1 MRMYDVI
8 KKKRDGAELT
18 TEEIRFVVHG
28 YTRGEIPD
36 YQMAAFLMAVYFRG
50 LNERETYDLT
60 IAMLESGDRLDLSS
74 LKGIKLD
81 KHSSG
86 GVGDKI
92 TFVVL
97 PIAASFGVKI
107 VKMSGRGLGHTGG
120 TIDKLESIPGMRTSL
135 SKEEF
140 VKIVNEIGFAVASQ
154 TENLAPADKKIY
166 ALRDAT
172 ATVENLSLIASSIVS
187 KKLAAGADAMVFDVK
202 VGCGAFMKDVD
213 QAKKLAILMLDIVKR
228 HGKKARAVL
237 SNMDQPL
244 GKMVGNSL
252 EVIEAMECLK
262 GEGPKDVM
270 QLSFTLVK
278 EMLDLAGVKVSF
290 NDIES
295 MVRSNEPLKRF
306 KKFIELQGGDPR
318 IVDDPFKLPISR
330 NIVEVRSDRDGYVA
344 RIDAE
349 AIGRAC
355 VLLGGGRSKKEDSI
369 DHSVG
374 IELLKKVSDRVGTGD
389 VLAKVYHSN
398 RSDLSSALALVRSA
412 YVLSEHPVEPPST
425 VLEVI
430 G

>member
-1 MRMYDVI
+1 MRMYDII
-8 KKKRDGAELT
+8 KKKRDGEELT

-50 LNERETYDLT
+50 MNERETYDLT
-60 IAMLESGDRLDLSS
+60 IAMLESGERLDLSS
-74 LKGIKLD
+74 LKGVKLD

-107 VKMSGRGLGHTGG
+107 IKMSGRGLGHTGG
-120 TIDKLESIPGMRTSL
+120 TIDKLESIPGMKTSL
-135 SKEEF
+135 TRDEF
-140 VKIVNEIGFAVASQ
+140 IRIVDEIGFAVASQ

-187 KKLAAGADAMVFDVK
+187 KKLAAGADAIVFDVK
-202 VGCGAFMKDVD
+202 VGSGAFMKNVD
-213 QAKKLAILMLDIVKR
+213 QARRLALLMLDIVKR
-228 HGKKARAVL
+228 NGRKARAVL

-244 GKMVGNSL
+244 GRMVGNSL
-252 EVIEAMECLK
+252 EVIEAVECLR
-262 GEGPKDVM
+262 GEGPEDVM

-278 EMLDLAGVKVSF
+278 EMLDLAGVRVNL

-295 MVRSNEPLKRF
+295 MVRSHEPLNRF
-306 KKFIELQGGDPR
+306 KKFIERQGGDPSV
-318 IVDDPFKLPISR
+318 VDDPSRLPISR
-330 NIVEVRSDRDGYVA
+330 DIVEVRADRDGYVA
-344 RIDAE
+344 CLDAE

-374 IELLKKVSDRVGTGD
+374 IELLKKVSDHVKAGD
-389 VLAKVYHSN
+389 VLAKVYHSK
-398 RSDLSSALALVRSA
+398 RSDLNSALSLVQSA
-412 YVLSEHPVEPPST
+412 YVIFEHPVESPPT

>member
-1 MRMYDVI
+1 MRMYDII
-8 KKKRDGAELT
+8 KKKRDGEELT

-50 LNERETYDLT
+50 MNERETYDLT
-60 IAMLESGDRLDLSS
+60 IAMLESGERLDLSS
-74 LKGIKLD
+74 LKGVKLD

-107 VKMSGRGLGHTGG
+107 IKMSGRGLGHTGG
-120 TIDKLESIPGMRTSL
+120 TIDKLESIPGMKTSL
-135 SKEEF
+135 TRDEF
-140 VKIVNEIGFAVASQ
+140 IRIVDEIGFAVASQ

-187 KKLAAGADAMVFDVK
+187 KKLAAGADAIVFDVK
-202 VGCGAFMKDVD
+202 VGSGAFMKNVD
-213 QAKKLAILMLDIVKR
+213 QARRLALLMLDIVKR
-228 HGKKARAVL
+228 NGKKARAVL

-244 GKMVGNSL
+244 GRMVGNSL
-252 EVIEAMECLK
+252 EVIEAVECLR
-262 GEGPKDVM
+262 GEGPEDVM

-278 EMLDLAGVKVSF
+278 EMLDLAGVRVNL

-295 MVRSNEPLKRF
+295 MVRSHEPLNRF
-306 KKFIELQGGDPR
+306 KKFIERQGGDPSV
-318 IVDDPFKLPISR
+318 VDDPSRLPISR
-330 NIVEVRSDRDGYVA
+330 DIVEVRADRDGYVA
-344 RIDAE
+344 RLDAE

-374 IELLKKVSDRVGTGD
+374 IELLKKVSDHVKAGD
-389 VLAKVYHSN
+389 VLAKVYHSK
-398 RSDLSSALALVRSA
+398 RSDLNSALSLVQSA
-412 YVLSEHPVEPPST
+412 YVIFEHPVESPPT

>member
-1 MRMYDVI
+1 MRMYDII
-8 KKKRDGAELT
+8 KKKRDGEELT

-50 LNERETYDLT
+50 MNERETYDLT
-60 IAMLESGDRLDLSS
+60 IAMLESGERLDLSS
-74 LKGIKLD
+74 LKGVKLD

-107 VKMSGRGLGHTGG
+107 IKMSGRGLGHTGG
-120 TIDKLESIPGMRTSL
+120 TIDKLESIPGMKTSL
-135 SKEEF
+135 TRDEF
-140 VKIVNEIGFAVASQ
+140 IRIVDEIGFAVASQ

-187 KKLAAGADAMVFDVK
+187 KKLAAGADAIVFDVK
-202 VGCGAFMKDVD
+202 VGSGAFMKNVD
-213 QAKKLAILMLDIVKR
+213 QARRLALLMLDIVKR
-228 HGKKARAVL
+228 NGRKARAVL

-244 GKMVGNSL
+244 GRMVGNSL
-252 EVIEAMECLK
+252 EVIEAVECLR
-262 GEGPKDVM
+262 GEGPEDVM

-278 EMLDLAGVKVSF
+278 EMLDLAGVRVNL

-295 MVRSNEPLKRF
+295 MVRSHEPLNRF
-306 KKFIELQGGDPR
+306 KKFIERQGGDPSV
-318 IVDDPFKLPISR
+318 VDDPSRLPISR
-330 NIVEVRSDRDGYVA
+330 DIVEVRADRDGYVA
-344 RIDAE
+344 RLDAE

-374 IELLKKVSDRVGTGD
+374 IELLKKVSDHVKAGD
-389 VLAKVYHSN
+389 VLAKVYHSK
-398 RSDLSSALALVRSA
+398 RSDLNSALSLVQSA
-412 YVLSEHPVEPPST
+412 YVIFEHPVESPPT